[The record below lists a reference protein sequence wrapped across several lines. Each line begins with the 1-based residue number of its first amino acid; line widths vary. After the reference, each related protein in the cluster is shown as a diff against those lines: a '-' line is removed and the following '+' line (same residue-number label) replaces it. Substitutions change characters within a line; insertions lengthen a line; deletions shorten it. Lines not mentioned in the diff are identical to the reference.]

1 MCHSI
6 ANLEHHHFKY
16 DRFRRP
22 GDVHV
27 YFYGASTLSCSDGV
41 KPTVGDTFEVS
52 SFLFGLPLRNSLVAG
67 HNDRGIVHVE
77 AL

>member
-1 MCHSI
+1 MQI
-6 ANLEHHHFKY
+6 
-16 DRFRRP
+16 RP

-27 YFYGASTLSCSDGV
+27 YFYSASTLSCSDGV
-41 KPTVGDTFEVS
+41 KPAVGDTFEVS
-52 SFLFGLPLRNSLVAG
+52 SSLFGRPLRNSLVAG